1 MQLGYAIKIKYFE
14 GVGCRCFVCHFNHM
28 IKIKH
33 QNHRN
38 KILGRVNQMECKLV
52 PLVKTKT
59 KIAMSSKAK
68 DCYYNTVFNILEIL
82 YSSCNWQ
89 ILSVLALK
97 IPPKMP

>member
-1 MQLGYAIKIKYFE
+1 MQPGYAIKIKYFE

-28 IKIKH
+28 TKIKH

-52 PLVKTKT
+52 PLVKTK
-59 KIAMSSKAK
+59 IAMSSKAK
-68 DCYYNTVFNILEIL
+68 ECYYNTVFDILEIL